1 MLGVNINLAILK
13 VSGMRHRLLA
23 PSSLVPILNQHD
35 LVTVGYH
42 IARLSDTQ
50 VIAWTSTLCQKTVQ
64 ELRSP
69 IPSDLVAFTPVQNK
83 REAVVVGGVGRS
95 LEPYS
100 WGLAINWG
108 LAKFHSSAYF

>member
-1 MLGVNINLAILK
+1 
-13 VSGMRHRLLA
+13 MRHRLLA

-35 LVTVGYH
+35 LVNVGYH

-83 REAVVVGGVGRS
+83 REAVVVGGGGVEIS
-95 LEPYS
+95 LEPNS
-100 WGLAINWG
+100 WGLAKNGG
-108 LAKFHSSAYF
+108 LVKCHSNAYF